1 GFRMDEQTERLAR
14 EAAAGA
20 GFATVSGARVRDE
33 LLDLLSEDEAPS
45 AVARMHELGLDRALD
60 PSLEADPELVASTLL
75 ACAETGAERGLAGL
89 AALVSGAPEALADWV
104 EELHLGRQQAD
115 AVLRAAAK
123 GPQLASTLRNE
134 LAPSAVHAVLS
145 CEPPEALA
153 LALARGAPGDP
164 VLRYLADLRG
174 VRLEITGH
182 DLVAAGVPESP
193 ELGRA
198 LEETLRRKLDGEV
211 SGREQELELALALAR
226 GEKA

>member
-1 GFRMDEQTERLAR
+1 M
-14 EAAAGA
+14 AGA
-20 GFATVSGARVRDE
+20 Q
-33 LLDLLSEDEAPS
+33 L
-45 AVARMHELGLDRALD
+45 
-60 PSLEADPELVASTLL
+60 ASV
-75 ACAETGAERGLAGL
+75 ETGADRGLAGL
-89 AALVSGAPEALADWV
+89 AALVSSAPDSLGDWV
-104 EELHLGRQQAD
+104 EDLHLGRQQAD

-153 LALARGAPGDP
+153 LALARGAPGDQ

-182 DLVAAGVPESP
+182 DLVEAGVAESP

-211 SGREQELELALALAR
+211 SGRDEELKLALALAR
-226 GEKA
+226 GEKG